1 MYMARQ
7 GYIWP
12 VWSRR
17 ITMQMMKL
25 ADDEQWPIVVHDC
38 SNRTKFARDINL
50 KAHEGGWFGANDYA
64 CEFPTPPYA
73 AFLPTLRDDSLPFM
87 EEEPLPPGYR
97 PGDIVL

>member
-1 MYMARQ
+1 MSITSSVKMALAKAEKRQ
-7 GYIWP
+7 IDLAALYG
-12 VWSRR
+12 WSKQS
-17 ITMQMMKL
+17 M
-25 ADDEQWPIVVHDC
+25 
-38 SNRTKFARDINL
+38 STKFARDINL